1 MLPMKARYAV
11 KALVHIARAGGGPC
25 LAGEIAEA
33 EQIPRK
39 YLESI
44 LVELRNLG
52 ILSARRGRGGG
63 YALLRPAAEIVLGD
77 AIRAVS
83 GPLAPVAC
91 LSKTAYQRCDDC
103 VDEAACAVRLLLQ
116 QVHAAQ
122 LRIVDG
128 TTLAD
133 LAARVELHAA
143 VTAALS

>member
-11 KALVHIARAGGGPC
+11 KALVHLARAGGGPC
-25 LAGEIAEA
+25 LAGEIAAA

-44 LVELRNLG
+44 LVELRNQGL
-52 ILSARRGRGGG
+52 LTARRGRGGG
-63 YALLRPAAEIVLGD
+63 YALLKPASELWLGD

-83 GPLAPVAC
+83 GPLAPVSC

-128 TTLAD
+128 TSLAD
-133 LAARVELHAA
+133 LAARVELQA
-143 VTAALS
+143 VVHGVAV